1 MNIVESISEI
11 LGQFTGTSVSQ
22 GTVVLLLLLGAV
34 VCVALLV
41 SAGTRRK
48 ETFDT
53 LDAVVEDTR
62 ERFRNG
68 EYDD

>member
-1 MNIVESISEI
+1 MVA
-11 LGQFTGTSVSQ
+11 Q
-22 GTVVLLLLLGAV
+22 GACEGGEEMKTLLIAALAFV
-34 VCVALLV
+34 VCLAVCIR
-41 SAGTRRK
+41 TRKK

-62 ERFRNG
+62 ERFKRG

>member
-1 MNIVESISEI
+1 MKI
-11 LGQFTGTSVSQ
+11 L
-22 GTVVLLLLLGAV
+22 LIAAV
-34 VCVALLV
+34 VFIVINVMTAR
-41 SAGTRRK
+41 TRRK

-62 ERFRNG
+62 ERFKRG

>member
-1 MNIVESISEI
+1 MKI
-11 LGQFTGTSVSQ
+11 L
-22 GTVVLLLLLGAV
+22 LIAAV
-34 VCVALLV
+34 VFVVVFVV
-41 SAGTRRK
+41 SNGIRRK

-62 ERFRNG
+62 ERFKRG

>member
-1 MNIVESISEI
+1 MKLLLLVA
-11 LGQFTGTSVSQ
+11 VVA
-22 GTVVLLLLLGAV
+22 VVLLLA
-34 VCVALLV
+34 C
-41 SAGTRRK
+41 AGTRRK

-62 ERFRNG
+62 ERFERG

>member
-1 MNIVESISEI
+1 MKI
-11 LGQFTGTSVSQ
+11 L
-22 GTVVLLLLLGAV
+22 LIAAV
-34 VCVALLV
+34 VFVV
-41 SAGTRRK
+41 IFVVYAGTRRK

-62 ERFRNG
+62 ERFKRG

>member
-1 MNIVESISEI
+1 MKI
-11 LGQFTGTSVSQ
+11 LLIAA
-22 GTVVLLLLLGAV
+22 VVLVGIIV
-34 VCVALLV
+34 V

-48 ETFDT
+48 ETFNT

-62 ERFRNG
+62 ERFKRG